1 MPGEYKQLN
10 IDKSQCGLPEV
21 GLDCKNFRRVIIREY
36 VTIRQAVRDR
46 GVAESDKF
54 TTTVCGRAY
63 APDGGIAYELKEG

>member
-10 IDKSQCGLPEV
+10 IDKSECGLPEV

-36 VTIRQAVRDR
+36 VTIRQAVRD
-46 GVAESDKF
+46 KF

-63 APDGGIAYELKEG
+63 APDGGIAYEIKEG